1 MRNYNFKFPNT
12 EGVYHRYWLLFWIG
26 KLFYEK
32 GNIKVELYFVNKEKC
47 DDKVS
52 DIDFNKIKVIP
63 VHIAYLFEL
72 KVGFVYDGI
81 GNDVASCGVYTQKE
95 YIKEVS
101 KVYTYKTSKNFPLVG
116 NKFFLKDS
124 EDVLGDSYSYHS
136 IFFRSYGRDIQA
148 LISPYVWIQF
158 FFQSSRLVKRLFTGE
173 VFTGLDLATIKYY
186 FDSSSNKK
194 IAELYYDQSK
204 YKNREVYQIVP
215 HLFLSAK
222 KGIKFLNSISS
233 SILSSFYNES
243 TSKIYPYVY
252 IKYENFDIE
261 LEGKMVYNIVN
272 GEKSEYF
279 LVSSIKALRFNGNNN
294 YIIDKVSLVP
304 YKSKTTTEDRDNHD
318 IEEVLSNS
326 DPIQESAVL
335 ILNGE
340 GASSQNAIDTQAQTE
355 QDFVSSLTIEFGK
368 RLEQSGSYS
377 VINKGQDQSINS
389 LTRDLNGLATDNDTV
404 REHIDKDIVQIERIS
419 NFDFF
424 CEVITFL
431 NTKDSIYV
439 NTGLFR
445 RQNLK
450 GILRDFG
457 VMIAEIEYKG
467 KYLYLIEFGISFI
480 GVFSNINFNKISN
493 EKLSSLIRIFK
504 RNDANANLQHT
515 SLWTYLFNNSRHF
528 EMDYNIAI
536 YRGVRH
542 TRESKSTTSPIRETA
557 ERILTQRVFKI
568 LL

>member
-1 MRNYNFKFPNT
+1 MRNYNFKFPNIR
-12 EGVYHRYWLLFWIG
+12 GVHHRYWLLFWVG

-32 GNIKVELYFVNKEKC
+32 GNIKVELHFVNKKKC

-52 DIDFNKIKVIP
+52 DIDFNNIEVIP
-63 VHIAYLFEL
+63 VHISYLFEL
-72 KVGFVYDGI
+72 KVGFIYDGVDNEVVSFGI
-81 GNDVASCGVYTQKE
+81 YTKTE
-95 YIKEVS
+95 CINKVS
-101 KVYTYKTSKNFPLVG
+101 KIYTYKTSKDFPLVG
-116 NKFFLKDS
+116 NKFFLKNS

-173 VFTGLDLATIKYY
+173 VFEGLDLATIKYY
-186 FDSSSNKK
+186 LDSSSNKK
-194 IAELYYDQSK
+194 VAELYYDQSK

-233 SILSSFYNES
+233 SVLSSFYNES

-261 LEGKMVYNIVN
+261 LEGKMIYNIVN

-318 IEEVLSNS
+318 VEEVLSNS
-326 DPIQESAVL
+326 DSIQEAAVL

-340 GASSQNAIDTQAQTE
+340 GASNQNAIDTQAQTE
-355 QDFVSSLTIEFGK
+355 QDFVSSLTIEFSK

-377 VINKGQDQSINS
+377 VINEGQNQFIDS
-389 LTRDLNGLATDNDTV
+389 LTRDLNVLTTDNDAV

-419 NFDFF
+419 NFEFF
-424 CEVITFL
+424 CEVITLL
-431 NTKDSIYV
+431 NTKDSICV
-439 NTGLFR
+439 NTDLLGG
-445 RQNLK
+445 QNLK

-457 VMIAEIEYKG
+457 FMIAEIKCKE
-467 KYLYLIEFGISFI
+467 KYLYLIEFGVSFI
-480 GVFSNINFNKISN
+480 GVFSNINFYRISN
-493 EKLSSLIRIFK
+493 ENLNTLIRVFR
-504 RNDANANLQHT
+504 RNETNANLLHT
-515 SLWTYLFNNSRHF
+515 SLWTYLFNNSMRF
-528 EMDYNIAI
+528 EMDYNITI

-542 TRESKSTTSPIRETA
+542 TRESISTTSPIIETA
-557 ERILTQRVFKI
+557 ERILTQRILKI